1 VYEEISI
8 EGVTDGVGSFEK
20 LKDIRTPIIP
30 INITIEIIPY
40 KILEGINNFSIKS
53 HIFN

>member
-8 EGVTDGVGSFEK
+8 EGVSEGAGSFEK

-30 INITIEIIPY
+30 INITTEIIPY
-40 KILEGINNFSIKS
+40 NILEGINDFQ
-53 HIFN
+53 